1 MNKGLPY
8 YSLLLPPCTRVRRP
22 AKSSSDRPCNS
33 RKHKQDPTIKI
44 VKLGRCEK
52 TENEHDRALRVRH
65 AISPARR
72 RRRPHGC
79 RRRARSGKKTS
90 APFLSLS
97 QMARVACVSSPLSSL
112 VYSQFVRPGSC
123 EGDKLISGFG
133 FRLFEFLGPLR
144 SAPIARSELDGIQSV
159 PFRLRALG
167 ARAEVDRAQP
177 QAEATDGRTY
187 ASVSQERRVAS
198 AARPVPPDHAQSRAV
213 SHNHLLLRSPQA
225 AAETRSASGR
235 PCHGGARPPP
245 ASPPPPRPATP
256 RRRPASSP
264 GHWRR
269 PPRHLRFLPK
279 PSREP
284 SPSPLPPL
292 PPPRRPALAPP
303 PRPPGRGPRYRRSP
317 ISCTP
322 LGFSDCT
329 V

>member
-144 SAPIARSELDGIQSV
+144 SHCD
-159 PFRLRALG
+159 LRG
-167 ARAEVDRAQP
+167 ANW
-177 QAEATDGRTY
+177 T
-187 ASVSQERRVAS
+187 
-198 AARPVPPDHAQSRAV
+198 
-213 SHNHLLLRSPQA
+213 
-225 AAETRSASGR
+225 
-235 PCHGGARPPP
+235 
-245 ASPPPPRPATP
+245 
-256 RRRPASSP
+256 ASSP
-264 GHWRR
+264 FRSGCGLSAHG
-269 PPRHLRFLPK
+269 PRWTA
-279 PSREP
+279 PSRR
-284 SPSPLPPL
+284 LRL
-292 PPPRRPALAPP
+292 RM
-303 PRPPGRGPRYRRSP
+303 GGPTRQ
-317 ISCTP
+317 
-322 LGFSDCT
+322 
-329 V
+329 